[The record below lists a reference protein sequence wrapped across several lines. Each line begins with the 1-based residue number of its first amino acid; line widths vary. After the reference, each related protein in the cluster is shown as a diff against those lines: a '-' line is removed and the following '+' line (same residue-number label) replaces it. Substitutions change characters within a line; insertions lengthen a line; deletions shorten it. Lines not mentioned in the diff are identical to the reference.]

1 MASGGLMGDVIF
13 VAVVLAFFALSVA
26 YVNGCERIVGR
37 DTGAELLGDS
47 DAEVAASAL
56 ESPLGRAR

>member
-1 MASGGLMGDVIF
+1 MGDVIF
-13 VAVVLAFFALSVA
+13 VVVVLAFFALSVG
-26 YVNGCERIVGR
+26 YVKGCERIVGR

-47 DAEVAASAL
+47 DADDAASAL

>member
-1 MASGGLMGDVIF
+1 MGDVIF

-26 YVNGCERIVGR
+26 YVKGCERIVGR

-47 DAEVAASAL
+47 DAEVAACAL